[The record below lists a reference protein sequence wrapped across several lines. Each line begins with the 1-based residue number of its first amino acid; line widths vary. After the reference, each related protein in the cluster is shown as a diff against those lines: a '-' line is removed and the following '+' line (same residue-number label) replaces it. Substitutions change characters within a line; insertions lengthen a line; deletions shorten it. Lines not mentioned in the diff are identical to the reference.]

1 MDEVLYELGVDIH
14 SDFDFTDGDIN
25 LARYDENLVQS
36 VANRLQVDLDELD
49 LFYEDYGSI
58 MLSFLGW
65 RGNEETIGFIKSELE
80 TVLQADDRIIGWN
93 YEISYT
99 GNGVLRI
106 DLKLNPNPS
115 YTIEAT
121 LNITTEGVT
130 VEDE

>member
-80 TVLQADDRIIGWN
+80 TVLQADDRIIGWD

-121 LNITTEGVT
+121 LNITTEGV
-130 VEDE
+130 EIGD